1 MAPNLDSNNTE
12 TIERITSIV
21 SCDQSGE
28 TLRAA
33 PTRPCWSNY
42 QVIFMMAFLL
52 LYKNCIRIPF
62 FFSFL
67 FKFRNLTKVQTSLKR
82 SICI

>member
-12 TIERITSIV
+12 TIERMTSIV
-21 SCDQSGE
+21 SWDQSGE

-52 LYKNCIRIPF
+52 LYKNCVRISF
-62 FFSFL
+62 FFLSYL
-67 FKFRNLTKVQTSLKR
+67 NLEILPRYKHH
-82 SICI
+82 